1 VEKFVVVAGHRNFVE
16 HFVADSSEIAV
27 AAVVVETVDPVGNVE
42 NAYYAAGSSGYY
54 VQTSWRM
61 TALNS
66 PSVESW
72 TLILPCSLSMM
83 MTTNF
88 GEFVAFERFVSAL
101 DEAFVVRRRR
111 FDSRWW
117 LSVVAARGVSGGIDA
132 MTAAIDSA
140 GCGVAAARSVAFLIL
155 NAHRL

>member
-1 VEKFVVVAGHRNFVE
+1 
-16 HFVADSSEIAV
+16 
-27 AAVVVETVDPVGNVE
+27 
-42 NAYYAAGSSGYY
+42 
-54 VQTSWRM
+54 M

-88 GEFVAFERFVSAL
+88 GEFVAFELFEPAL
-101 DEAFVVRRRR
+101 DEAFVARRRR
-111 FDSRWW
+111 LDSQCW
-117 LSVVAARGVSGGIDA
+117 LSVVAVRGVLGKIDA

-140 GCGVAAARSVAFLIL
+140 GCVVVAARSVAFLIL
-155 NAHRL
+155 KAY